1 MSFGFHTRLF
11 RFLRYEEGCKLAGVA
26 AQLRDVLA
34 DLNKGQGAAEF
45 QKKMD
50 ERTRTKLLSNLCWM
64 GDKLDEWGVVI

>member
-1 MSFGFHTRLF
+1 
-11 RFLRYEEGCKLAGVA
+11 
-26 AQLRDVLA
+26 VLA